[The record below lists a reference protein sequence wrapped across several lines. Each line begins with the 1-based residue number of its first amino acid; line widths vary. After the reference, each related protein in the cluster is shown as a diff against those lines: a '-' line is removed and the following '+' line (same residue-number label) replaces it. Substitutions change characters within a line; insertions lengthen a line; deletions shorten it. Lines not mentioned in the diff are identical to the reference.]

1 MIKKILLALLIFLGL
16 TPFVFSVSAGS
27 LTFDKSTA
35 TATNGGTFQVG
46 VVMNP
51 GSDSIYSTD
60 IYVIYDASLL
70 KATGVTAGTLFPN
83 VANDIATSG
92 RVYVAGYVND
102 TASSV
107 TTSGTVATITFQGLK
122 DGSGTLSF
130 DCNSSKIIKND
141 LNATNVIVCS
151 QNGSTAVT
159 IGAGGSSSPTATP
172 APADNTGA
180 AESPSE
186 LPQTGIWEN
195 VVKFALPGMVL
206 LILGSALRFIL

>member
-1 MIKKILLALLIFLGL
+1 MIFFGL
-16 TPFVFSVSAGS
+16 TPFVFSVEAAS

-60 IYVIYDASLL
+60 VYVIYDSTLL
-70 KATGVTAGTLFPN
+70 KATTVTAGSLFPN

-92 RVYVAGYVND
+92 RVYIAGYVND
-102 TASSV
+102 TGSSV

-141 LNATNVIVCS
+141 LNATNVIVCE
-151 QNGSTAVT
+151 QNGTSAVT
-159 IGAGGSSSPTATP
+159 VGAGGGSSPTATP
-172 APADNTGA
+172 ADNTGV
-180 AESPSE
+180 AETPSE
-186 LPQTGIWEN
+186 LPQTGIWDN
-195 VVKFALPGMVL
+195 VAKFAVPGMIL

>member
-1 MIKKILLALLIFLGL
+1 MIFIGL
-16 TPFVFSVSAGS
+16 TPVVFSVEAAS

-51 GSDSIYSTD
+51 GSDIIYSTD
-60 IYVIYDASLL
+60 IYVIYDATLF
-70 KATGVTAGTLFPN
+70 KATNVAAGTLFPN
-83 VANDIATSG
+83 VANDTATSG
-92 RVYVAGYVND
+92 RVYIAGYVND
-102 TASSV
+102 TGSSV

-141 LNATNVIVCS
+141 LNATNVIVCT
-151 QNGSTAVT
+151 QNGTSAIT
-159 IGAGGSSSPTATP
+159 IGAGGGPSPTATP
-172 APADNTGA
+172 APAENTGV
-180 AESPSE
+180 AESPTE
-186 LPQTGIWEN
+186 LPQTGIWDN
-195 VVKFALPGMVL
+195 VVKFAVPGVIL